1 MFPCASRGQS
11 IQPIRPIKLFSNP
24 INPLSVNKQ
33 ARWNHLM
40 SFPFT
45 NWKHNIKTA
54 IPIRM
59 NLTIKKFRYSV
70 ETLKTLPFDQI
81 SLDLDLCLDRAFPLT
96 RGERRFVRW
105 RDKWFPL
112 FQDYPDKFSNLIFG
126 SLKKK
131 SVTVSPANL
140 QLSKYSS
147 RVGWLKFFWYI
158 VNQGRDLGL

>member
-1 MFPCASRGQS
+1 
-11 IQPIRPIKLFSNP
+11 
-24 INPLSVNKQ
+24 
-33 ARWNHLM
+33 M

-96 RGERRFVRW
+96 RGERRFVR
-105 RDKWFPL
+105 
-112 FQDYPDKFSNLIFG
+112 
-126 SLKKK
+126 
-131 SVTVSPANL
+131 
-140 QLSKYSS
+140 
-147 RVGWLKFFWYI
+147 
-158 VNQGRDLGL
+158 